1 MDSRLGRGRT
11 LTARHLF
18 LLVALAFVAALNFFS
33 SIAVNPAAAQSET
46 PADKIA
52 FTRDDQIVIANP
64 DGTGAVQLRPGSD
77 PSWSK
82 LGKIAF
88 TFAPNVETTQI
99 AVMNE
104 DGTNQ
109 VNLTVAQ
116 TGNRNPAFSP
126 DGTKIAFVTETVE
139 PGDPPFSG
147 SHARIYI
154 MDADGQNR
162 HRFFA
167 GNLISGM
174 QQETDPA
181 WSPDGTRIAFI
192 GQTVVDGLSSYD
204 VYVAQ
209 ADGLSAPVNVTNLG
223 GVSIFSDQ
231 IAWSPDGLKL
241 AFHTGRDIQVVNAD
255 GSGGLVNLTNTPNSD
270 ESDPAWSPDGKRIAY
285 SSNNFKDNTLDG
297 IYVMDADGQNQTFLN
312 TSGYQPTWKPRD
324 VEPEPEP
331 SPSPSPEADVAVQ
344 LTALPNP
351 VAVGQNLTYTLIV
364 KNNGPAAAESVQ
376 AVFLR
381 PASTEFVSA
390 SSAVGSCAPDSADP
404 QKTVCQLGQID
415 GSKQTSIQVVVKPS
429 VSGEIVAFSSASSPT
444 TDTNPN
450 NNGQQ
455 LALTVREACVEE
467 VTSLVQQSISRPG
480 KQDRPN
486 LKHTITVRNTS
497 GRRLNGLVHF
507 VFDGLPASVEDGD
520 PRSTFFLTRCAEPL
534 GRKYTSVGV
543 RNLIWEPGQVIE
555 IKVDFFNPDR
565 VPVNYNLRIYIGP
578 GFP

>member
-1 MDSRLGRGRT
+1 MYSRLERGRT

-18 LLVALAFVAALNFFS
+18 LLVALAFAATLSFFS
-33 SIAVNPAAAQSET
+33 NIVVSPAAAQSET

-52 FTRDDQIVIANP
+52 FTRDSQIVVANP
-64 DGTGAVQLRPGSD
+64 DGTGAVILGPGSD

-109 VNLTVAQ
+109 VNLTLAA
-116 TGNRNPAFSP
+116 TGNRNAAFSP
-126 DGTKIAFVTETVE
+126 DGTKIAYVTETVE
-139 PGDPPFSG
+139 PGDPPFDG
-147 SHARIYI
+147 SRARIYI

-162 HRFFA
+162 RRFFS

-174 QQETDPA
+174 RQETDPA
-181 WSPDGTRIAFI
+181 WSPDGTKIAFI
-192 GQTVVDGLSSYD
+192 GQTVVDGLSSHD
-204 VYVAQ
+204 VYVAN

-223 GVSIFSDQ
+223 GSRIFSDQ

-241 AFHTGRDIQVVNAD
+241 AFRTGRDIHVVNAD
-255 GSGGLVNLTNTPNSD
+255 GSGGLINLTNTVNSD
-270 ESDPAWSPDGKRIAY
+270 ESDPAWSPDGKKIAY
-285 SSNNFKDNTLDG
+285 SLNHFTDNTLDG

-312 TSGYQPTWKPRD
+312 TKGYQPTWKPRD

-331 SPSPSPEADVAVQ
+331 TPTPTPESDVAVQ

-351 VAVGQNLTYTLIV
+351 VAVGQNLTYTLTV
-364 KNNGPAAAESVQ
+364 KNNGPSAAENVQ

-390 SSAVGSCAPDSADP
+390 SAAQGSCAPDSADP
-404 QKTVCQLGQID
+404 QKTVCQLGQI
-415 GSKQTSIQVVVKPS
+415 GSNAQTSIQVVVRPT
-429 VSGEIVAFSSASSPT
+429 VSGEVVAFSSASSPT
-444 TDTNPN
+444 ADTNPN

-455 LALTVREACVEE
+455 LALTVKEACVEE
-467 VTSLVQQSISRPG
+467 VTSLVQQSIARPG
-480 KQDRPN
+480 SQDRRN
-486 LKHTITVRNTS
+486 LKHTIIVRNNS

-520 PRSTFFLTRCAEPL
+520 PRSSFFLTRCAEPL

-543 RNLIWEPGQVIE
+543 RDLVWEPGQVIE
-555 IKVDFFNPDR
+555 LKVDFFNPDR
-565 VPVNYNLRIYIGP
+565 VPVNYNLRIYTGP

>member
-1 MDSRLGRGRT
+1 MHSRLERGRT

-18 LLVALAFVAALNFFS
+18 LLAALALVAALNFFS
-33 SIAVNPAAAQSET
+33 TIAVRRAAAQSET

-52 FTRDDQIVIANP
+52 FTRDGQIVIANP
-64 DGTGAVQLRPGSD
+64 DGSGAVTLGPGTD

-99 AVMNE
+99 AVINE

-109 VNLTVAQ
+109 VNLTLAA

-139 PGDPPFSG
+139 PGDPPFDG
-147 SHARIYI
+147 SRARIYI

-174 QQETDPA
+174 RQETDPA
-181 WSPDGTRIAFI
+181 WSPDGTKIAFI
-192 GQTVVDGLSSYD
+192 GQTVVDGLSSHD
-204 VYVAQ
+204 VYVAN

-223 GVSIFSDQ
+223 GSRIFSDQ

-241 AFHTGRDIQVVNAD
+241 AFSTLRDIHVVNAD

-270 ESDPAWSPDGKRIAY
+270 ESDAAWSPDGKRIAY
-285 SSNNFKDNTLDG
+285 SSNHFTDNALDG
-297 IYVMDADGQNQTFLN
+297 IYVMDANGQNQTFLN

-331 SPSPSPEADVAVQ
+331 TPTPTPESDVAVQ

-351 VAVGQNLTYTLIV
+351 VAVGQNLTYTLSV
-364 KNNGPAAAESVQ
+364 KNNGPEAADNVQ

-390 SSAVGSCAPDSADP
+390 STAQGSCGPDADP
-404 QKTVCQLGQID
+404 QKTVCQLGQLAA
-415 GSKQTSIQVVVKPS
+415 GKQTSIQVVVKPTA
-429 VSGEIVAFSSASSPT
+429 SGEIVAFSSASSPT
-444 TDTNPN
+444 FDTNPN

-455 LALTVREACVEE
+455 LALTVKEACVEE

-486 LKHTITVRNTS
+486 LKHTITVRNNS

-543 RNLIWEPGQVIE
+543 RNLVWEPGQVIE
-555 IKVDFFNPDR
+555 LKVDFFNPDR
-565 VPVNYNLRIYIGP
+565 VPVAYNLRIYTGP